1 MKNTLYSETRRASA
15 IITANPIAFNTQE
28 KRKALS
34 EIGQKKSEAAQ
45 NQNATAGTLMAQTR
59 FRIWDE
65 NPIGT
70 DDGKTAVK
78 EDKGT
83 LILSQVLSF
92 AAGLAAVALI
102 FTIGKKML
110 KKRRKHGK

>member
-1 MKNTLYSETRRASA
+1 MKNTLYSETRRACT
-15 IITANPIAFNTQE
+15 IMTANPIAFNTQE

-34 EIGQKKSEAAQ
+34 EIGKENAKTIQK
-45 NQNATAGTLMAQTR
+45 QNAAAGTLMAQTK

-70 DDGKTAVK
+70 DDGKTAVT

-83 LILSQVLSF
+83 RIVSNVLAF
-92 AAGLAAVALI
+92 AAGFAAIVLI
-102 FTIGKKML
+102 LTIGKKML
-110 KKRRKHGK
+110 KKGRKHGK